1 MLLEDVIK
9 YDAPQYL
16 HALVEEQEQGLS
28 ARERRQL
35 SANQN
40 QKNAVHSN
48 GSSSSGNGVGTGT
61 GVGSIRQQI
70 ENEKEK
76 NHPSSNKITRL
87 RASLEDRPYEIGK
100 TKVYFSAGLLEMF
113 EDLRNQRIFKHIV
126 DMQRVYRGHKGRVI
140 YRALLQ
146 EQMKASGMEQGC
158 MAVLGNCKMM

>member
-1 MLLEDVIK
+1 MVIQVLLEDIIK

-16 HALVEEQEQGLS
+16 HALVAEQEQGLS
-28 ARERRQL
+28 ARERRQQ
-35 SANQN
+35 STNQN
-40 QKNAVHSN
+40 KSDKNN
-48 GSSSSGNGVGTGT
+48 GSSSNGKGAV
-61 GVGSIRQQI
+61 VGSIRHEI
-70 ENEKEK
+70 EKEREK
-76 NHPSSNKITRL
+76 NNPTSDKISRL

>member
-1 MLLEDVIK
+1 MLEDVIK

-16 HALVEEQEQGLS
+16 HALVAEQEQGLS

-35 SANQN
+35 NTNQDR
-40 QKNAVHSN
+40 SN
-48 GSSSSGNGVGTGT
+48 GSSSKGKGVAAAGG
-61 GVGSIRQQI
+61 GGGSIRQQL

-76 NHPSSNKITRL
+76 TNPSSDKISRL
-87 RASLEDRPYEIGK
+87 RTSLEDRPYEIGK

-126 DMQRVYRGHKGRVI
+126 DMQRVYRGHQGRVI

-146 EQMKASGMEQGC
+146 EQMKAAGMEQGC

>member
-16 HALVEEQEQGLS
+16 HALVDEQEQGLS
-28 ARERRQL
+28 ARERRQNA
-35 SANQN
+35 ANGN
-40 QKNAVHSN
+40 GS
-48 GSSSSGNGVGTGT
+48 GSSSSGKGA

-76 NHPSSNKITRL
+76 NNPSSDKITRL

-146 EQMKASGMEQGC
+146 EHMKTSGMEQGC